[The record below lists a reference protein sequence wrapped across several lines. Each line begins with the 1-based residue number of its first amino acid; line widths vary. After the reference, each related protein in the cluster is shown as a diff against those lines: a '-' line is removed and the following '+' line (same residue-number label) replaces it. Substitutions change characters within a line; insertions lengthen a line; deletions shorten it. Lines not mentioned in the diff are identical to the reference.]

1 MTFPDHFTVKEQMDL
16 LERSILVN
24 AYAYY
29 EMNQNLLSDHQY
41 DKNALQLD
49 ALRKDHSDIFKKS
62 RYHRYFADFE
72 PGTGFDLVM
81 KIQRSKT
88 MRKKIER
95 DASWALKLKEE
106 RKDKYG

>member
-1 MTFPDHFTVKEQMDL
+1 MIFRDEFTVKDQIDL
-16 LERSILVN
+16 LERSIMVN
-24 AYAYY
+24 AYCYY
-29 EMNQNLLSDHQY
+29 EMNANLLSDHQY

-49 ALRKDHSDIFKKS
+49 DLREAHPDIFKKS
-62 RYHRYFADFE
+62 RYYRYFTDFE

-106 RKDKYG
+106 RGNT